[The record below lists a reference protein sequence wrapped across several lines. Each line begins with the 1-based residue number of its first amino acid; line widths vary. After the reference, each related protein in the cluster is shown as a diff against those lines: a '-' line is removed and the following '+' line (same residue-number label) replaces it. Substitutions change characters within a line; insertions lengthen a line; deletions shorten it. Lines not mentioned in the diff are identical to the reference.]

1 MPGLS
6 QVLPIAQWLPHYTGG
21 ELRGDL
27 VAGVTV
33 GVMLIPQSMAYALLA
48 GMPPIYGLYASV
60 VPLLVYPI
68 FGTSRHLAIGITA
81 IDMLL
86 VAAGVG
92 LLAEAG
98 TATYVGLAF
107 LLAMMVGVVQII
119 MGVARL
125 GFMVN
130 LLSRPVIQGFTAGA
144 VVTIAFSQLRN
155 LLAIPIPSTSDVS
168 VIIQH
173 AASSIGQTHL
183 LSFGIGAAGIVLLA
197 LLKRQFPI
205 APGPLIAVL
214 LGTLAVWYFGL
225 DGKGVAIVGEIPKGL
240 PHFELPGISL
250 DAVRTLMPTVI
261 TLALVQFMSVISLGK
276 VFAARHRYTVG
287 PNREL
292 VALGALNVA
301 GSLFRSMP
309 VSGSFSRSAV
319 SEQAGGKTAMVNIV
333 AAAMIGLTLLFLTPL
348 FYYLPIPVFA
358 SIIIVAAVGLLDVK
372 ELRFLWRTKRIDG
385 FLALLT
391 FFATLALGIQHGVL
405 LGISASVVA
414 IMYRISRP
422 NAAVLGHLPDTRSF
436 RDIRRHPEAD
446 TYEGV
451 LILRVDASFSFA
463 NAEFLRDL
471 ILQRTRDDV
480 SLHSVIIDASS
491 INDLDTTAASL
502 LDAVGD
508 ILHDRGIELYLAG
521 VKGPVLDVARE
532 SGLLSAL
539 GEDHFHLSPH
549 RALSQA
555 LSKHGRLE
563 DYLRDVPGGQAAAS
577 SKEHGEDRE
586 AGTD

>member
-6 QVLPIAQWLPHYTGG
+6 QVLPIAQWLPHYTGS

-225 DGKGVAIVGEIPKGL
+225 DGKGVAIVGEIPTGL

-261 TLALVQFMSVISLGK
+261 TLTLVQFMSVISLGK

-292 VALGALNVA
+292 VALGALNIA

-319 SEQAGGKTAMVNIV
+319 SEQAGGKTAMVNMV

-358 SIIIVAAVGLLDVK
+358 SIII
-372 ELRFLWRTKRIDG
+372 
-385 FLALLT
+385 
-391 FFATLALGIQHGVL
+391 LGIQHGVL

-422 NAAVLGHLPDTRSF
+422 NAAILGHLPDTRSF

-446 TYEGV
+446 TYQGV

-491 INDLDTTAASL
+491 INDLDTTAASI

-555 LSKHGRLE
+555 LSKHGRLQ